1 MQGGRSTNDN
11 IIFVPF
17 ICGIWISIA
26 FASQFTKEPFDNIFD
41 GASIVAES
49 ISMNQNGNAAIFN
62 FIIFI

>member
-1 MQGGRSTNDN
+1 MITSSLYHLYVVFG
-11 IIFVPF
+11 FPLHLHVK
-17 ICGIWISIA
+17 
-26 FASQFTKEPFDNIFD
+26 FTEEPFDNIFD